1 MTILASLRG
10 KKPIDAGYVGGNT
23 INLLHQLQMDLSDRN
38 FSSLT
43 IWQADLKGVNLHQ
56 TNFAYSDLT
65 KSTFTANLSYT
76 FTLAVSPNGNLL
88 AIGDTLGQIS
98 LWQTTDGQQSLT
110 WEAHTGWV
118 RSIVFSADGQTLFS
132 GSDDQTVK
140 QWDLTGRCV
149 QVFRMHTGFVWSV
162 YPG

>member
-1 MTILASLRG
+1 M
-10 KKPIDAGYVGGNT
+10 
-23 INLLHQLQMDLSDRN
+23 
-38 FSSLT
+38 T